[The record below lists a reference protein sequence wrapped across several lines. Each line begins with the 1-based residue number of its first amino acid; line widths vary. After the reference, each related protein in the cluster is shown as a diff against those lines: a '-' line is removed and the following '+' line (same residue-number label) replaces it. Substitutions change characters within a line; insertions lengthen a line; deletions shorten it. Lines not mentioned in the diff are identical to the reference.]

1 MSEFTIQFR
10 GKRLDVESLVQSLSA
25 IEDIESAKIESVDSI
40 PKSVLGR
47 DPLNQFELVDVLVS
61 FSVSLAA
68 RLTYDGIKHV
78 LRDSAAENGF
88 IAKDIEKSDD
98 TSTIEKN
105 DPKHEVRDQ
114 AKQ

>member
-1 MSEFTIQFR
+1 MKEEAMSEFTIQFR

-78 LRDSAAENGF
+78 FETAPLRTDSLR
-88 IAKDIEKSDD
+88 KTLKSPM
-98 TSTIEKN
+98 TH
-105 DPKHEVRDQ
+105 PR
-114 AKQ
+114 